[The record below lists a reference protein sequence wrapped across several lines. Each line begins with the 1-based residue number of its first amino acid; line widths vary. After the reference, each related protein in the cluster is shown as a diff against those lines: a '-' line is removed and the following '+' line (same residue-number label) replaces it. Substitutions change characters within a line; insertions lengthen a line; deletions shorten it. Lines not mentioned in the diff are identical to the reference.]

1 MRFGRFN
8 NVAKHM
14 VDELFRAEAEAKYH
28 EIQQTQISVKVS
40 VPTAAMLT
48 VLSELFSQSR
58 FTFSGEVL
66 EDFSADLFFNLP
78 DDKRAEIAEKADNLA
93 TEMLAKQGITVE
105 SHGPAGSIKGDQT
118 WRSVNAS
125 KSIFDTYAA
134 GNEEAA

>member
-8 NVAKHM
+8 NAAKGM
-14 VDELFRAEAEAKYH
+14 VEELFQAEAEAQYQ
-28 EIQQTQISVKVS
+28 EAQQTQISVKVS

-58 FTFSGEVL
+58 FAFSGEIL

-78 DDKRAEIAEKADNLA
+78 EDKRAEIAEKADNLT

-105 SHGPAGSIKGDQT
+105 SHGPAGSINGDQT
-118 WRSVNAS
+118 WRSVNSS
-125 KSIFDTYAA
+125 KSIIEAYAA
-134 GNEEAA
+134 DNKEAA

>member
-8 NVAKHM
+8 NAAKGM
-14 VDELFRAEAEAKYH
+14 VDELFRAEAEANY
-28 EIQQTQISVKVS
+28 EEAQQTQISVKVG

-58 FTFSGEVL
+58 FAFSGEVL

-78 DDKRAEIAEKADNLA
+78 EDKRAEIAEKADKIT
-93 TEMLAKQGITVE
+93 TEMLTKQGITIE
-105 SHGPAGSIKGDQT
+105 SSGPAGHIQGDQT

-125 KSIFDTYAA
+125 KGILEAYASD
-134 GNEEAA
+134 NKEAA